1 MAATLGHCP
10 QTAYRIHIDGYVQG
24 VGFRPHVWRTA
35 SQLGLCGDVRNTT
48 AGVEIRLVCTETAVS
63 LFREAL
69 IQNLPPLARVDSWRI
84 DTLAPDAVAAMAPG
98 FRILPSFASDRLTTI
113 LPDAATCSACLAEL
127 FDPHNRRYRYPFIN
141 CTHCGPRFSIIEGM
155 PFDRVRTSMA
165 SFDLCADCSRE
176 YANPDDRRFHAQA
189 NACPVCGPQLWLETA
204 SGERVESSNLF
215 VELADGL
222 MQGQILALKGLGGFH
237 LACDARNQNAVMRL
251 RQRKHRPAK
260 ALAVMFRDL
269 DQLRDYVQIRSEE
282 AELLRSPQAPIVLMR
297 PLAQGNRL
305 AEAIAP
311 DSNWL
316 GCMLPYTPLH
326 HLLLAAC
333 DGPLVMTSGNRSG
346 MPQVIDN
353 DAARVQL
360 ADIADLLVMH
370 DRAIISRVDDTVMRV
385 QPFSGQAEVLRPG
398 RGTAPISLP
407 LPQGFSPT
415 AELLALGGDLKN
427 TFCLVKEGRA
437 TLSQYQGDLQ
447 QLAVHEAVVK
457 ALGHYQQLYQLTSAI
472 LACDSHPGFFSTQE
486 AHRSHECQLIQVQHH
501 QAHLAACLGEHGY
514 PLDGDPV
521 LAICLDGTGYGEH
534 GGLWG
539 GELLY
544 GGYGQ
549 ADRLA
554 CLKPCPLPGGESA
567 IREPWRLLVAQLLQ
581 AGIDPVTTRDIWPLL
596 ASKPLETLKQMIVQ
610 GVNAPLS
617 SSAGRLF
624 DAMAAALGCYAEGIS
639 YEGQAAIALESL
651 AQRGGDH
658 ASVVPYA
665 FPILEDESGWQLDSS
680 ALWPRVISDLRA
692 GRPLEQLAR
701 AFHLGLAQGLFELA
715 MRMRCDRPFDS
726 LVLSGGVMQNALLA
740 DQLQS
745 RFEAAGLAVMRHR
758 KVPCNDSGLSLGQ
771 ALVALARV
779 QQGGR
784 NDA

>member
-1 MAATLGHCP
+1 MAGTPGHCP
-10 QTAYRIHIDGYVQG
+10 QTGYRIHIDGYVQG

-35 SQLGLCGDVRNTT
+35 SQLGLWGSVRNTT
-48 AGVEIRLVCTETAVS
+48 AGVEIILVCLEPSVL
-63 LFREAL
+63 LFRQAL
-69 IQNLPPLARVDSWRI
+69 IQNLPPLARIDSWRI
-84 DTLAPDAVAAMAPG
+84 DTLSADAVASMAPG
-98 FRILPSFASDRLTTI
+98 FRILPSRSSNRLTTI
-113 LPDAATCSACLAEL
+113 LPDAATCSDCVTEL

-165 SFDLCADCSRE
+165 AFDLCADCSRE
-176 YANPDDRRFHAQA
+176 YANPEDRRFHAQA
-189 NACPVCGPQLWLETA
+189 NACPACGPQLWLEMA
-204 SGERVESSNLF
+204 NGERIEPSDPF
-215 VELADGL
+215 VVMAAKLQ
-222 MQGQILALKGLGGFH
+222 QGQILALKGLGGFH
-237 LACDARNQNAVMRL
+237 LTCDASNQDAVERL
-251 RQRKHRPAK
+251 RQRKQRPAK

-269 DQLRDYVQIRSEE
+269 DQLYRYVPARPEE
-282 AELLRSPQAPIVLMR
+282 AELLTSPQAPIVLMR
-297 PLAQGNRL
+297 PLEQGTRL

-326 HLLLAAC
+326 HLLLAAF

-360 ADIADLLVMH
+360 TDIADLLVMH
-370 DRAIISRVDDTVMRV
+370 DRAIVSRVDDTVMRV
-385 QPFSGQAEVLRPG
+385 QPISGQAEVLRPG

-427 TFCLVKEGRA
+427 TFCLIKEGRG

-447 QLAVHEAVVK
+447 QLAVYEAAVK
-457 ALGHYQQLYQLTSAI
+457 ALVHYQQLCQLTPTI
-472 LACDSHPGFFSTQE
+472 VACDSHPGYFSTQE
-486 AHRSHECQLIQVQHH
+486 AHRSHDCQVIKVQHH
-501 QAHLAACLGEHGY
+501 HAHLAACLGEHGY
-514 PLDGDPV
+514 PLDGKPV
-521 LAICLDGTGYGEH
+521 LGICLDGTGYGEH
-534 GGLWG
+534 GELWG

-549 ADRLA
+549 VDRLA
-554 CLKPCPLPGGESA
+554 CLKTCPMPGGETA
-567 IREPWRLLVAQLLQ
+567 IREPWRLLVAQLLL
-581 AGIDPVTTRDIWPLL
+581 AGIDPMSTRDLWPLL
-596 ASKPLETLKQMIVQ
+596 ADKPMVALQQMIKQ

-651 AQRGGDH
+651 AQRSGDLV
-658 ASVVPYA
+658 SVVPYP
-665 FPILEDESGWQLDSS
+665 FPILEDEKGWQLDTR

-692 GRPLEQLAR
+692 GHPLAELAR
-701 AFHLGLAQGLFELA
+701 AFHQGLAQGLFELA
-715 MRMRCDRPFDS
+715 MRVRLDCPFYT

-745 RFEAAGLAVMRHR
+745 RLEAAGLAVMRHR

-771 ALVALARV
+771 ALVALAQV
-779 QQGGR
+779 QQEGGS
-784 NDA
+784 DA

>member
-1 MAATLGHCP
+1 M
-10 QTAYRIHIDGYVQG
+10 
-24 VGFRPHVWRTA
+24 
-35 SQLGLCGDVRNTT
+35 S
-48 AGVEIRLVCTETAVS
+48 
-63 LFREAL
+63 
-69 IQNLPPLARVDSWRI
+69 
-84 DTLAPDAVAAMAPG
+84 PG
-98 FRILPSFASDRLTTI
+98 FRILPSLTSDRMTTI
-113 LPDAATCSACLAEL
+113 LPDATTCSACLTEL

-165 SFDLCADCSRE
+165 AFDLCEDCSRE
-176 YANPDDRRFHAQA
+176 YANPEDRRFHAQA
-189 NACPVCGPQLWLETA
+189 NACPACGPQLWLEMA
-204 SGERVESSNLF
+204 SGERVEPSDPF
-215 VELADGL
+215 VAMAAKLQ
-222 MQGQILALKGLGGFH
+222 QGQILALKGLGGFH
-237 LACDARNQNAVMRL
+237 LACDASNQNAVQRMR
-251 RQRKHRPAK
+251 RRKQRPAK

-269 DQLRDYVQIRSEE
+269 DQLCQYVQARPEE
-282 AELLRSPQAPIVLMR
+282 AELLTSPQAPIVLMR
-297 PLAQGNRL
+297 PRDQGKRL

-311 DSNWL
+311 DSSWL

-326 HLLLAAC
+326 HLLLAAF

-353 DAARVQL
+353 DVARVQL

-370 DRAIISRVDDTVMRV
+370 DRPIVSRIDDTVMRV
-385 QPFSGQAEVLRPG
+385 QARSGQAEVLRPG

-407 LPQGFSPT
+407 LPQGFSAT
-415 AELLALGGDLKN
+415 AELLAIGGDLKN
-427 TFCLVKEGRA
+427 TFCLLKDGHA

-447 QLAVHEAVVK
+447 QLAVYEAAVT
-457 ALGHYQQLYQLTSAI
+457 ALGHYQQLYQLKPDI
-472 LACDSHPGFFSTQE
+472 VACDKHPGYFSTQQ
-486 AHRSHECQLIQVQHH
+486 ALRNHDCQLIQVQHH

-514 PLDGDPV
+514 PLGGNPV

-534 GGLWG
+534 GALWG

-544 GGYGQ
+544 GGYGHVE
-549 ADRLA
+549 RLA
-554 CLKPCPLPGGESA
+554 CLKPCPMPGGETA

-596 ASKPLETLKQMIVQ
+596 ANKPLATLQQMIEQ
-610 GVNAPLS
+610 GVNAPHS

-624 DAMAAALGCYAEGIS
+624 DALAAALGCYAEGIS

-651 AQRGGDH
+651 AQRSGDLV
-658 ASVVPYA
+658 SVVPYP
-665 FPILEDESGWQLDSS
+665 FPILEDESGWQLDTRS
-680 ALWPRVISDLRA
+680 LWPRVISDLRA
-692 GRPLEQLAR
+692 GRPIAELAR
-701 AFHLGLAQGLFELA
+701 AFHLGLAQGLFDLA
-715 MRMRCDRPFDS
+715 MRVRCDRPFDS

-745 RFEAAGLAVMRHR
+745 RFDTAGLSVMRHR

-779 QQGGR
+779 QQGGGS
-784 NDA
+784 DA